1 MASFDV
7 IFLGGGPAG
16 YVGAIRCGQLGL
28 STAVI
33 EREALGGTC
42 VIWGCIPAKALLE
55 AASMATKV
63 SKAAEFGVTVGDVKL
78 DFGVAMKRSR
88 AVSTQNSK
96 GVEFL
101 FKKYKVT
108 WIKGDGRIVTPA
120 KGKPATG
127 VTVKG
132 ADGKEETH
140 EAKKALVI
148 CTGSRVKGLPQAG
161 LELNKTTVI
170 SSDQAL
176 VLEKA
181 PKSIAIV
188 GAGAVGCEFA
198 DVFNAF
204 GSKVTIIEVLPN
216 ILPLEDTDCS
226 VELTKAFKKR
236 KIDVLTGA
244 KLGNVKVGKDN
255 VSMTVEAGGAKQ
267 DLAVD
272 VVLVAAGRAPNV
284 ETIGAKEAGVQLT
297 ERGFIKINERME
309 TSAKGIY
316 AIGDVA
322 GPPMLAHK
330 GSREGHVLAELIAGQ
345 HPHPV
350 NYDNIPNAT
359 YCHPEVASIGLTEQQ
374 CKEKKLDY
382 KVGKFLFSNNGRAR
396 TSGETEGFVKII
408 RGAKYGEILGAHII
422 GAHATELIHELAVA
436 RENEYTV
443 EEVDLAVHAHPTLA
457 EAVAEAA
464 LDSMGKMIH
473 A

>member
-1 MASFDV
+1 MASYDV

-28 STAVI
+28 STLVI

-63 SKAAEFGVTVGDVKL
+63 SKAAEFGVNVGDVKL
-78 DFGVAMKRSR
+78 DFNVAMKRSR

-108 WIKGDGRIVTPA
+108 WVKGEGKIAPVA
-120 KGKPATG
+120 KGKPATS
-127 VTVKG
+127 VTVKTSE
-132 ADGKEETH
+132 GKDETH
-140 EAKKALVI
+140 EAKKAIVI

-176 VLEKA
+176 ILEKA

-204 GSKVTIIEVLPN
+204 GSKVT
-216 ILPLEDTDCS
+216 
-226 VELTKAFKKR
+226 
-236 KIDVLTGA
+236 GA

-255 VSMTVEAGGAKQ
+255 VSMTVETGGAKQ
-267 DLAVD
+267 ELTVD

-284 ETIGAKEAGVQLT
+284 ENVGAKEAGVQLT
-297 ERGFIKINERME
+297 ERGFVKINERME
-309 TSAKGIY
+309 TNVKGIY
-316 AIGDVA
+316 SIGDVA

-330 GSREGHVLAELIAGQ
+330 GQREGYVLAELLAGQ

-374 CKEKKLDY
+374 CKEKKIDY

-396 TSGETEGFVKII
+396 TSGELEGFVKII

-443 EEVDLAVHAHPTLA
+443 EEVDLAIHAHPTLA

>member
-1 MASFDV
+1 
-7 IFLGGGPAG
+7 
-16 YVGAIRCGQLGL
+16 
-28 STAVI
+28 
-33 EREALGGTC
+33 
-42 VIWGCIPAKALLE
+42 
-55 AASMATKV
+55 
-63 SKAAEFGVTVGDVKL
+63 
-78 DFGVAMKRSR
+78 
-88 AVSTQNSK
+88 
-96 GVEFL
+96 
-101 FKKYKVT
+101 VT
-108 WIKGDGRIVTPA
+108 WIKGEGRIVTPP
-120 KGKPATG
+120 KGKPATS
-127 VTVKG
+127 VAVKT
-132 ADGKEETH
+132 ADGKDETH
-140 EAKKALVI
+140 DAKKAIVI
-148 CTGSRVKGLPQAG
+148 STGSRVKGLPQAG

-176 VLEKA
+176 ILEKA

-204 GSKVTIIEVLPN
+204 GSKVTVLEVLPN
-216 ILPLEDTDCS
+216 ILPLEDGDCS

-236 KIDVLTGA
+236 KIDVLTSA
-244 KLGNVKVGKDN
+244 KLSNVKIGKND
-255 VSMTVEAGGAKQ
+255 VSMSVDAGGAKQ
-267 DLAVD
+267 DLTVD

-284 ETIGAKEAGVQLT
+284 ENIGAKEAGVQLT
-297 ERGFIKINERME
+297 DRGFIKINDGME
-309 TSAKGIY
+309 TNVKGIY

-330 GSREGHVLAELIAGQ
+330 GQREGYVLAELLAGQ

-350 NYDNIPNAT
+350 NYGNIPNAT

-396 TSGETEGFVKII
+396 TSGELEGFVKII
-408 RGAKYGEILGAHII
+408 RGAKYGEVLGAHLI

-443 EEVDLAVHAHPTLA
+443 EEIDLAIHAHPTLA

-464 LDSMGKMIH
+464 LDSMGKMVH